1 MWVKFFA
8 QSAVLSHPISSG
20 IPVFSDFF
28 VQNIRAKKRSVT
40 SGDSSPI
47 GRAIGKPD
55 NDELDAGSI
64 TWHERVGLAYGDR
77 RIYTMRFCLAAVA
90 RDSRALPFLK

>member
-8 QSAVLSHPISSG
+8 QSAMLSHPISSG
-20 IPVFSDFF
+20 IPIFSDFF

-47 GRAIGKPD
+47 GRAIGKPGKSER
-55 NDELDAGSI
+55 DEK
-64 TWHERVGLAYGDR
+64 VNVY
-77 RIYTMRFCLAAVA
+77 F
-90 RDSRALPFLK
+90 

>member
-40 SGDSSPI
+40 SGDSSLGEGASGEEENFPVLPKPKGFD
-47 GRAIGKPD
+47 GRSSLLISSRT
-55 NDELDAGSI
+55 GSKI
-64 TWHERVGLAYGDR
+64 
-77 RIYTMRFCLAAVA
+77 
-90 RDSRALPFLK
+90 

>member
-20 IPVFSDFF
+20 IPIFSDFF

-40 SGDSSPI
+40 SGDSSPDREARFTRFNYTSGGNI
-47 GRAIGKPD
+47 QFTRA
-55 NDELDAGSI
+55 
-64 TWHERVGLAYGDR
+64 
-77 RIYTMRFCLAAVA
+77 
-90 RDSRALPFLK
+90 

>member
-28 VQNIRAKKRSVT
+28 VQNIRAKKLL
-40 SGDSSPI
+40 PAQAAKC
-47 GRAIGKPD
+47 RAHIQLCCFRAQTAMLKA
-55 NDELDAGSI
+55 LQ
-64 TWHERVGLAYGDR
+64 
-77 RIYTMRFCLAAVA
+77 AA
-90 RDSRALPFLK
+90 